1 MKTIEKIP
9 TWVKGQAVTATI
21 FNLRP
26 IGGELFQS
34 ASFYYAL
41 LDDNKTLVAEG
52 NLSLSGEDYQEWGDD
67 DNYPY
72 NYAAEKL
79 NLVITGDYVEPVII
93 ASDGNVGMATINP
106 TTKLE
111 ITPEPA
117 VQEDL
122 TTEEPI
128 EE

>member
-9 TWVKGQAVTATI
+9 TWVKGQSVTATI

-41 LDDNKTLVAEG
+41 LDDNKILVAEG
-52 NLSLSGEDYQEWGDD
+52 NISLSGEDYQEWGDD

-72 NYAAEKL
+72 DWAASQL
-79 NLVITGDYVEPVII
+79 NLVITGDYVEEKEFDISVSSNGGLIL
-93 ASDGNVGMATINP
+93 D
-106 TTKLE
+106 
-111 ITPEPA
+111 
-117 VQEDL
+117 
-122 TTEEPI
+122 EPI
-128 EE
+128 TDTE

>member
-9 TWVKGQAVTATI
+9 TWVKGQSVTATI

-72 NYAAEKL
+72 DWAASQL

-93 ASDGNVGMATINP
+93 TSDGNVGMANINP

-117 VQEDL
+117 VQENL

-128 EE
+128 AE

>member
-1 MKTIEKIP
+1 MKTIQPIP
-9 TWVKGQAVTATI
+9 TWVKGQSVTATI

-72 NYAAEKL
+72 NYAAGKL
-79 NLVITGDYVEPVII
+79 NLVITGDYVEPVLENT
-93 ASDGNVGMATINP
+93 GYGMESQMDNIVVDEP
-106 TTKLE
+106 
-111 ITPEPA
+111 ITEPE
-117 VQEDL
+117 VSEVVEEDL
-122 TTEEPI
+122 ESDTE
-128 EE
+128 

>member
-9 TWVKGQAVTATI
+9 TWVKGQSVTATI

-72 NYAAEKL
+72 DWAASQL

-93 ASDGNVGMATINP
+93 TSDGNVGMATIDP

>member
-1 MKTIEKIP
+1 MKTIQPIP
-9 TWVKGQAVTATI
+9 TWVKGQSVTATI

-52 NLSLSGEDYQEWGDD
+52 NLSLSGEDYQAWGLDD
-67 DNYPY
+67 DYPY
-72 NYAAEKL
+72 DWAASQL

-93 ASDGNVGMATINP
+93 TSDGNVGMATINP

-111 ITPEPA
+111 IIPEPA

>member
-1 MKTIEKIP
+1 MKTIQPIP
-9 TWVKGQAVTATI
+9 TWVKGQSVTATI

-72 NYAAEKL
+72 NYAAGKL

-93 ASDGNVGMATINP
+93 TSDGNVGMATIDP

>member
-9 TWVKGQAVTATI
+9 TWVKGQSVTATI

-52 NLSLSGEDYQEWGDD
+52 NISLSGEDYQEWGDD

-72 NYAAEKL
+72 DWAASQL
-79 NLVITGDYVEPVII
+79 NLVITGDYVEEVLENT
-93 ASDGNVGMATINP
+93 GYGMESQMDNIVVDEP
-106 TTKLE
+106 
-111 ITPEPA
+111 ITEPE
-117 VQEDL
+117 VSEVVEEDL
-122 TTEEPI
+122 ESDTE
-128 EE
+128 